1 MVLGYRG
8 IILEVVIIGLY
19 DRLLGRIFSTY
30 LDSHARDSAKKQHCH
45 LVDQKPQVFDIK
57 YKNDVI
63 LN

>member
-1 MVLGYRG
+1 MGGVRRG
-8 IILEVVIIGLY
+8 RSRIGWGDNRVYII
-19 DRLLGRIFSTY
+19 IFSTY